1 MYSVTQK
8 VSFPI
13 YLSSS
18 VYMKCLVIGMIAC
31 MEIIIFR
38 RVFFTKIVSFS
49 RSTLDSLFPCS
60 LHLLDIVLAAYNVFS
75 CLCQLIFLKYVLE
88 WSGVALVCFKRMI
101 MMMLLANLLTLDKVT
116 DALCLYFRVI
126 MKRIQKVFLQIKF
139 SIQSFSLPHTYNASS
154 LPFICW
160 VNLHTYFLYSS
171 WSDKQ
176 ASWNDTNK
184 YVR

>member
-1 MYSVTQK
+1 
-8 VSFPI
+8 
-13 YLSSS
+13 
-18 VYMKCLVIGMIAC
+18 MKCLVIGMIAC

-60 LHLLDIVLAAYNVFS
+60 LHLLDIVLAAYNVFF

-126 MKRIQKVFLQIKF
+126 MKRIHKVFFTNQIQY
-139 SIQSFSLPHTYNASS
+139 SVLLPPPHIQRKLTSFYLLSQSAYIF
-154 LPFICW
+154 FIFK
-160 VNLHTYFLYSS
+160 LIG
-171 WSDKQ
+171 Q
-176 ASWNDTNK
+176 AGIME
-184 YVR
+184 